1 MTESRA
7 VASAQPQRQVAR
19 VENVQPML
27 DTDRFEHFQRAAS
40 ALMHSSILNP
50 SIRGESPQ
58 QCFSNLMLV
67 FDLSDRWKLPAM
79 SIAQCISI
87 VHNKVVYEGKLIQA
101 AMDASL
107 GVTLYPWWCGERG
120 ALDYRIYLSDTPWD
134 DLDDDALANLK
145 PGVQMRGRRI
155 IDGSVAEWRTFGK
168 DGRTPQPAWT
178 GAATQNQLLYRGS
191 REWARRFEPAV
202 LLGVYGDDEIEQIQ
216 ARMDRARDVTPA
228 APGLTGGFTRPA
240 AQPEAQAQPEPEDAD
255 IEEIAAEGDA
265 QAEPA
270 QDAQDA
276 QEAAQD
282 AQVEDEAADEP
293 EAAEEAQAEPHGEAQ
308 PQGPTEDDIA
318 DRAKA
323 AYEATFC
330 GFPHTYEGE
339 DVWPDEARKVID
351 AQAQVGADAF
361 DDALE
366 LAYQQGRAG
375 QVMTELQPPVDATGL
390 TARWKALRA
399 EWEKGQADAAA
410 DSKASPSA
418 EAPASEA
425 DAVDADTDDAETDA
439 LAGWTAKLLELNS
452 WADIK
457 AALHAFSQTPEWKA
471 MGPEDLSEVRSLAW
485 ARQNFLIMDGQEK
498 FDFLN
503 DLTAFRC
510 WIEWTEDADAIEG
523 NWQAIA
529 SMPHFQNLG
538 ADQQKALATA
548 VQACI
553 AALGGGE

>member
-7 VASAQPQRQVAR
+7 VSAPQPGRQVAR
-19 VENVQPML
+19 VENIQPML

-50 SIRGESPQ
+50 SIRGDSPQ

-107 GVTLYPWWCGERG
+107 GVTLYPWWTGERG
-120 ALDYRIYLSDTPWD
+120 SIDYRIYLSDHPWD
-134 DLDDDALANLK
+134 DLDDDTLATLK
-145 PGVQMRGRRI
+145 PGIQMRGRRI
-155 IDGSVAEWRTFGK
+155 VDGSVEEWRTFGK
-168 DGRTPQPAWT
+168 DQRTPNPAWT

-216 ARMDRARDVTPA
+216 SRMDRVRDVTPA
-228 APGLTGGFTRPA
+228 APGLTGGLTKPA
-240 AQPEAQAQPEPEDAD
+240 DPVVQPEPEEVEV
-255 IEEIAAEGDA
+255 EEVKGDGV
-265 QAEPA
+265 QTG
-270 QDAQDA
+270 Q
-276 QEAAQD
+276 QEAQGG
-282 AQVEDEAADEP
+282 QGEP
-293 EAAEEAQAEPHGEAQ
+293 EAAQAEEGKEDGQGCAQ
-308 PQGPTEDDIA
+308 GDPATNAADAEPSGPTDDEVA

-330 GFPHTYEGE
+330 GAKHTYDGE
-339 DVWPDEARKVID
+339 DTWPAQARKVID
-351 AQAQVGADAF
+351 AQAQIGTDAF
-361 DDALE
+361 EDALE
-366 LAYQQGRAG
+366 LAYQQGAAG
-375 QVMTELQPPVDATGL
+375 QVMTELQPPAEEKGL
-390 TARWKALRA
+390 AHRWKLLRA
-399 EWEKGQADAAA
+399 EWEKGQAQLAEDQ
-410 DSKASPSA
+410 KAGT
-418 EAPASEA
+418 ASESE
-425 DAVDADTDDAETDA
+425 DQSGDEDTDGESDAMD
-439 LAGWTAKLLELNS
+439 GWASHLISLNS
-452 WADIK
+452 WAEIK
-457 AALHAFSQTPEWKA
+457 PALHAFSQTDSWKA
-471 MGPEDLSEVRSLAW
+471 MDAEALAEVRSLAW
-485 ARQNFLIMDGQEK
+485 ARENGIIQAGTEK

-529 SMPHFQNLG
+529 SMPHFQGLG
-538 ADQQKALATA
+538 EAQQKALAGA
-548 VQACI
+548 VQARI
-553 AALGGGE
+553 QALGGEE